1 MVKTK
6 QKEMVLKS
14 YVGRNGVQKNSFYW
28 WEKRSKGK
36 KKRSKKNHHI
46 LEAYK
51 YRKKYIL
58 QIKINHTRG
67 ASMPEEKQNKL
78 KIETNFINK

>member
-1 MVKTK
+1 MWEEMEYRRRAFTGGKK
-6 QKEMVLKS
+6 DQK
-14 YVGRNGVQKNSFYW
+14 G
-28 WEKRSKGK
+28 
-36 KKRSKKNHHI
+36 KKRSKKNRHI
-46 LEAYK
+46 LETYK